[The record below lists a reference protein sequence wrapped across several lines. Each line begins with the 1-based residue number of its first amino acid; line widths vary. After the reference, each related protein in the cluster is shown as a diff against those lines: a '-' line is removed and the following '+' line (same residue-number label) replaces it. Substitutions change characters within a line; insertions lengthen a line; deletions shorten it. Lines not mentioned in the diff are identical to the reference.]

1 MGGLF
6 LSSESRPTP
15 RIQSRYSL
23 ACSRVSAADSAD
35 MSRRKH
41 MIRCERM
48 PWRCWA
54 SAWAR
59 RSPVI
64 TVPNSMPRVV

>member
-1 MGGLF
+1 
-6 LSSESRPTP
+6 
-15 RIQSRYSL
+15 
-23 ACSRVSAADSAD
+23 

-48 PWRCWA
+48 PRRCWA

-59 RSPVI
+59 RRPVI
-64 TVPNSMPRVV
+64 TVPNSMPRVVWAWGSKNISTYTRFWPATLVK